1 MRRRAGERTPRTE
14 QGFGKPGAHG
24 GVERLDGNAGA
35 RYGTGVTELD
45 AAAARREARRQ
56 TWAGQLFRPG
66 EEEAMA
72 EADTRFWLAIP
83 PDERANVVWQLSVE
97 VFGLAGTD
105 EPGLPRSAWRLVR
118 R

>member
-1 MRRRAGERTPRTE
+1 MR
-14 QGFGKPGAHG
+14 
-24 GVERLDGNAGA
+24 GVNES
-35 RYGTGVTELD
+35 D

-56 TWAGQLFRPG
+56 TWTGQVFRPG
-66 EEEAMA
+66 EEAAMA

-83 PDERANVVWQLSVE
+83 PDERASLVWQLSVE
-97 VFGLAGTD
+97 VYGLAQTH